1 MLTSRIGRS
10 QVEGFSV
17 WVFGSL
23 GLSVFLALMLAGCSG
38 SSDTAARGGSR
49 QTNAGGGTAAGS
61 EKVVNVYNWA
71 DFIDP
76 AVITGFEKEYGIKVN
91 YDVFDASEILET
103 KLLAGHSNYDVVF
116 PSGAFLE
123 REIKADV
130 YQKLDKAQLPN
141 LKNLDPEVNRS
152 MGVLDPGN
160 QYAVDYMWLTT
171 TGIAYNIPK
180 IKARM
185 ADAPVD
191 SWRLLFDPAVLAKFQ
206 DCGVTVLDAPQDV
219 VSSVLFFLGKNP
231 NSESPED
238 LKAVEHVLV
247 SIRPYIR
254 YADSVRYIGDLA
266 NGDICLALG
275 WSGDATQARRR
286 AKEAGKDVQLAY
298 SIPKEGALMGFDSV
312 AIPADAPHPGNAHL
326 FINYLLRADVAAKN
340 SNAVS
345 YANPVPASLALLDE
359 TLRSDPGVYPP
370 PEVRARAVA
379 ERAKS
384 AEFNRLLMRTWTRFK
399 TNK

>member
-1 MLTSRIGRS
+1 MLTRRSGRAQVIGCTVSIFR
-10 QVEGFSV
+10 
-17 WVFGSL
+17 SL
-23 GLSVFLALMLAGCSG
+23 GLSACVALVIAGCSG
-38 SSDTAARGGSR
+38 SSDTASKGGSGE
-49 QTNAGGGTAAGS
+49 TSTSSGIAAGS

-71 DFIDP
+71 DFIEP
-76 AVITGFEKEYGIKVN
+76 SVITGFEKEYRIKVN
-91 YDVFDASEILET
+91 YDVFDSNEILET

-141 LKNLDPEVNRS
+141 LKNLDPEVIRD
-152 MGVLDPGN
+152 MAVLDPGN

-191 SWRLLFDPAVLAKFQ
+191 SWRLMFDPAVVSKFQ

-219 VSSVLFFLGKNP
+219 VSSVLFYLGKDP

-238 LKAVEHVLV
+238 LKAVERVLV

-275 WSGDATQARRR
+275 WSGDVTQARRR

-298 SIPKEGALMGFDSV
+298 SIPKEGALLGFDAL
-312 AIPADAPHPGNAHL
+312 AIPADAPHPKNAHA
-326 FINYLLRADVAAKN
+326 FINYLLRPDVAAKN
-340 SNAVS
+340 STAIS
-345 YANPVPASLALLDE
+345 YANPVPASRALLDE
-359 TLRSDPGVYPP
+359 ALRDDPGVYPP
-370 PEVRARAVA
+370 AEVRTKAVG

-384 AEFNRLLMRTWTRFK
+384 PEFNRLLMRTWTRFK